1 VAIDPPEPAWL
12 GVDADPALLATIWGT
27 VDLERALRDLGVD
40 VDGPGAPPT
49 VEDPLLGA
57 RVTLVAT
64 ALGRLAVAEPST
76 EGRLAAT
83 LARNDEGP
91 AGRYVA
97 VELASSELAIRAAA
111 AGVRL
116 GGPATGPF
124 GRAVVVLGGRI
135 GEPDLI
141 LVPRSAV
148 PSRP

>member
-1 VAIDPPEPAWL
+1 MSNDPPDTAWL
-12 GVDADPALLATIWGT
+12 GEDANPARLATIWAT
-27 VDLERALRDLGVD
+27 VDLERALRDLGVA
-40 VDGPGAPPT
+40 VDGPGVPPT
-49 VEDPLLGA
+49 IEDPLLGA
-57 RVTLVAT
+57 RVALVDT

-76 EGRLAAT
+76 EGRLAAA

-91 AGRYVA
+91 TGRYLA
-97 VELASSELAIRAAA
+97 VGIALPELAARAAA

-116 GGPATGPF
+116 SAPVAGPF

-135 GEPDLI
+135 GDLDLI

>member
-1 VAIDPPEPAWL
+1 MTDDPPDAAWL
-12 GVDADPALLATIWGT
+12 GHDAGPARLATIWAT

-40 VDGPGAPPT
+40 VDGPAAPPA

-57 RVTLVAT
+57 RVALVDT

-97 VELASSELAIRAAA
+97 VDLAPSELANRATA

-116 GGPATGPF
+116 SSAAAGPF

-135 GEPDLI
+135 GDPDLI

-148 PSRP
+148 PSPP